1 MCRHA
6 ISNSNCILTSNTGIS
21 PPEVLDELKKKYSRE
36 NNITLLALLPD
47 DPSKIR
53 HRKLTLLKHAN
64 KSQKYIFPP
73 ELMNFP
79 ANVPTPGRIFVRSTP
94 KPSQSAAA
102 ETNADGQK
110 NPQIASTSEVEY
122 I

>member
-1 MCRHA
+1 M
-6 ISNSNCILTSNTGIS
+6 
-21 PPEVLDELKKKYSRE
+21 LDELKKKYSRE

-64 KSQKYIFPP
+64 KSHKYICPP

-79 ANVPTPGRIFVRSTP
+79 ANAPTAGRIFVRSTP
-94 KPSQSAAA
+94 KPFPSASAATST
-102 ETNADGQK
+102 EESK
-110 NPQIASTSEVEY
+110 NPLGESTPEVGY